1 MVPLR
6 TLIASLLILLFAIP
20 AHGAPKPRPYSGIG
34 LLIIHSFTAQ
44 RTADMAGIPIYQAP
58 GVGRFAEIEASELP
72 QLSPVLKSADGKY
85 SVIVLGKQGTWL
97 RIVYDDA
104 GRAGWIHKERYWE
117 FVRWES
123 FLKGR
128 EIQLLPGLKKG
139 LYALH
144 KEPSETSPILG
155 TLTRQK
161 NLRVIETEDD
171 WCLVIVD
178 LTVAGWLRWRDE
190 DGRFLIAV
198 DEKFDP
204 QKH

>member
-1 MVPLR
+1 MVSLR
-6 TLIASLLILLFAIP
+6 TLIASLLILLSAIT

-34 LLIIHSFTAQ
+34 VLIIRPFIAQ
-44 RTADMAGIPIYQAP
+44 SASDMTGIPIYQSL
-58 GVGRFAEIEASELP
+58 GVGRFADIEASEFP
-72 QLSPVLKSADGKY
+72 QVSPVLKNSDGKY
-85 SVIVLGKQGTWL
+85 AVIVVGKQGGWL
-97 RIVYDDA
+97 KVVYDDA

-117 FVRWES
+117 FVNWES

-128 EIQLLPGLKKG
+128 EIRLLPGLKKSM
-139 LYALH
+139 YALH
-144 KEPSETSPILG
+144 NAPSETSPIQS
-155 TLTRQK
+155 TISRQK
-161 NLRVIETEDD
+161 NFRVIDIEDD

-178 LTVAGWLRWRDE
+178 LAASGWLRWRDE